1 MGTRESLIPIHRTR
15 TFRVANRGMIIRF
28 RRNLKS
34 RSFRSCLGAAILF
47 AAVAPFLS
55 AAAQPDPLLHTP
67 APAFVRTDLSNRPLD
82 LAALHGRVVLL
93 TFWAT
98 WCAPC
103 QIEMPRFIQWQT
115 RYGPAGLQIVGVS
128 MDDDAAP
135 VQSLIRKRKT
145 NYPILM
151 GDEKL
156 GVLYGG
162 ILGLP
167 DTYLIDRRGVIQA
180 RFKGETNLDTMERGI
195 QKLLDDR

>member
-1 MGTRESLIPIHRTR
+1 MT
-15 TFRVANRGMIIRF
+15 IRF
-28 RRNLKS
+28 RRNLKFC
-34 RSFRSCLGAAILF
+34 SFRCCLGAAILF
-47 AAVAPFLS
+47 AGAASFLP
-55 AAAQPDPLLHTP
+55 AAAQPDPLLHKP
-67 APAFVRTDLSNRPLD
+67 APAFVRTDLSNRAVD

-103 QIEMPRFIQWQT
+103 QIEMPRFIQWQA
-115 RYGPAGLQIVGVS
+115 RYGPADLQIVGVS

-135 VQSLIRKRKT
+135 VRSLIRKRKT

-156 GVLYGG
+156 GMLYGG

-167 DTYLIDRRGVIQA
+167 VTYLIDRQGIIQA
-180 RFKGETNLDTMERGI
+180 RFKGETNLDAIERTI
-195 QKLLDDR
+195 QKLLGNR